1 MMIFKIQPIQLKLI
15 VSSYSQRHQWRN
27 QSCKPI
33 LSHPILLALERKRSV
48 NLRHLKSKSQG
59 LINWEKLTKKVRL
72 WKRSWMTL
80 IEWLMRSLTKR
91 TLQSYHK
98 SLMRRRESNLLPRFS
113 DFLNITMFLPSRE
126 ELVFLNCS
134 RELISLRKLR
144 CSLYGRL
151 KIKGKSL
158 FNYNL
163 LVGFKILWR
172 SANQSLHRSCYES
185 TSINWNNLKNTWL

>member
-1 MMIFKIQPIQLKLI
+1 MIFKIQPIQLKLI

-33 LSHPILLALERKRSV
+33 LSHLILLALERKRSV

-98 SLMRRRESNLLPRFS
+98 YLMRRRESNLLPRFS

-126 ELVFLNCS
+126 ELVFLNFS

-144 CSLYGRL
+144 SSLYGRM
-151 KIKGKSL
+151 KIKGKSF
-158 FNYNL
+158 FNCNL

-172 SANQSLHRSCYES
+172 ASNQSLHRSCYES
-185 TSINWNNLKNTWL
+185 TSINSNNLKNIWS